1 MIGNDDINMVWSGN
15 KDLSIVISCIK
26 NPLWNEK
33 GEDFENKYL
42 IRTLFQKCSGGK
54 VVEMLKKTLSGEEKS
69 ALVKSELE
77 SFFQT
82 QMQMNQRKTKSCVFW
97 LRHQTP
103 QFSGKCR
110 QYRPSRSA

>member
-1 MIGNDDINMVWSGN
+1 MIENDNIDMVWGGN

-33 GEDFENKYL
+33 GEDFENRYL
-42 IRTLFQKCSGGK
+42 IRTLFQKCSGGRI
-54 VVEMLKKTLSGEEKS
+54 VEMLKKTLSGEEKS

-82 QMQMNQRKTKSCVFW
+82 QAQSFENHMKSKNENIPLQDNMKRKNENQIEF
-97 LRHQTP
+97 
-103 QFSGKCR
+103 
-110 QYRPSRSA
+110 